1 MEERRLKD
9 YRRCVSCR
17 RVAPKSVFWRIVRC
31 YPNQQVRLDQGM
43 GRSVYLCPSL
53 TCLRAAQ
60 KKDRLSR
67 SLKVKVEPS
76 VYHRLEQRLKA
87 SERPDPAI
95 DLGTAHASVTP
106 ID

>member
-17 RVAPKSVFWRIVRC
+17 RVAPKSAFWRIVRC
-31 YPNQQVRLDQGM
+31 HPDQQVRLDQGM
-43 GRSVYLCPSL
+43 GRSVYLCPHL
-53 TCLRAAQ
+53 ACLKVAQ

-67 SLKVKVEPS
+67 SLKTKVDAAL
-76 VYHRLEQRLKA
+76 YHRLEKRLVVA
-87 SERPDPAI
+87 ERPDSAADLETAPI
-95 DLGTAHASVTP
+95 DVTP